1 MAKNEEKKEDS
12 FNIKIIPVMVILGI
26 LPFLA
31 FRHPYSKPVFD
42 QYSWFRE
49 GVGGVDTYLYPKMVL
64 FTIVSAF
71 MLIDVITSL
80 ITMKKGERRELS
92 KKIWPIGIYLILVLI
107 SSVFAHDKEIAL
119 KGGYDQVEPLM
130 VLVGYAVTVPYI
142 ILSLKSDK
150 DLKYVYHALFFSSF
164 VTCLIGFL
172 QFKGHNPFEMEW
184 MKRLITED
192 KFYEMLEG
200 TAVNDGVYSTFGNT
214 NYVGS
219 YVCIVLPIV
228 VSALFTKFG
237 KVTKIIAAIEIPAL
251 IFLLIASRSK
261 TGFAI
266 LALEVGVFVLFRLRF
281 ILKRWYVFVPL
292 FVLMVAAFIKYDSTR
307 DFYYINTLKKTLKPE
322 KTDFALT
329 GIETTGDSIKLT
341 YKGSE
346 IEIRRIFR
354 QRQQL
359 EVLENGTQIEIKQTN
374 IQKGSL
380 VLKSGEELG
389 YKLST
394 DENDNDIIEIQA
406 VHTLVFKYDRET
418 GDYKFR
424 NGYGGWDESIIRPNV
439 LEGYERLATGR
450 GYIWGITIPV
460 LKDYIIIGA
469 GPDNYPVAMG
479 LNGEDY
485 ARQLN
490 ARFYGTICMRPHNYY
505 LQMAMATG
513 VLSLICVLVFF
524 VIYII
529 GCFRKLFWRK
539 LDTNSQRFAFFCML
553 AVVGFLGC
561 GIAND
566 SLVSVTP
573 LFWTV
578 LGLGYTMNSKELE
591 AEKKEE

>member
-1 MAKNEEKKEDS
+1 MTEKKKEG
-12 FNIKIIPVMVILGI
+12 FNFKLIPMLLIMGI
-26 LPFLA
+26 LPFLVY
-31 FRHPYSKPVFD
+31 RHPYSKAMFGE
-42 QYSWFRE
+42 YSWFVD
-49 GVGGVDTYLYPKMVL
+49 GVGGVDTYLYPKMIFFSVIAL
-64 FTIVSAF
+64 F
-71 MLIDVITSL
+71 MLIDVVTSL
-80 ITMKKGERRELS
+80 ISMKKAERLS
-92 KKIWPIGIYLILVLI
+92 FANRFLPMGIYVVFVII
-107 SSVFAHDKEIAL
+107 STIFALDKSASL
-119 KGGYDQVEPLM
+119 KGGFDQVEPVM
-130 VLVGYAVTVPYI
+130 VLIGYAVTVPYVF
-142 ILSLKSDK
+142 LSVKSEK
-150 DLKYVYHALFFSSF
+150 DIKFIYYAVFFSSF
-164 VTCLIGFL
+164 VTCFVGAL
-172 QFKGHNPFEMEW
+172 QYFGHNPFETEW
-184 MKRLITED
+184 FLHLITEE

-200 TAVNDGVYSTFGNT
+200 TDQGIGIYSTFGNM

-219 YVCIVLPIV
+219 YVCVVLPIV
-228 VSALFTKFG
+228 FSAFFTKYG
-237 KVTKIIAAIEIPAL
+237 KLTKIFAAILTPAL
-251 IFLLIASRSK
+251 VFLLIASRSK
-261 TGFAI
+261 TGLAI
-266 LALEVGVFVLFRLRF
+266 LALEVGVFALFRLKF
-281 ILKRWYVFVPL
+281 LFKRWYILLPVV
-292 FVLMVAAFIKYDSTR
+292 VLVVAAFIKYDSTK

-329 GIETTGDSIKLT
+329 GIETTGDCIKLT

-359 EVLENGTQIEIKQTN
+359 EALENGTQIEIKQTN

-380 VLKSGEELG
+380 VLRSGEELG
-389 YKLST
+389 YTLET
-394 DENDNDIIEIQA
+394 DENSNDIITIQA

-424 NGYGGWDESIIRPNV
+424 NAYGGWDESIIRLNV
-439 LEGYERLATGR
+439 LAGYERLATGR

-490 ARFYGTICMRPHNYY
+490 AGFYGKICLRPHNYY

-513 VLSLICVLVFF
+513 VLSLICVLVFYI
-524 VIYII
+524 IYII

-573 LFWTV
+573 LFWTA
-578 LGLGYTMNSKELE
+578 LGLGYTMNSKKLE
-591 AEKKEE
+591 IEEKEE